1 MRASGFRPLEDANS
15 SLHTMIAAAP
25 SVKGEDVAAVT
36 VPDSENTGLNPDIA
50 SNDVSERMHPSELT
64 VPVSELISI
73 SS

>member
-1 MRASGFRPLEDANS
+1 
-15 SLHTMIAAAP
+15 MIAAAP

-36 VPDSENTGLNPDIA
+36 VPDSENTGLNLDIA
-50 SNDVSERMHPSELT
+50 SNDVSERMHPSELM